1 MKREIVGVLGFCSSV
16 IFSAQALAQTQAPPQ
31 PSEQARESAPQPELR
46 GAVVRALFTSD
57 VREREPVDQHTT
69 LPAGTGRIYFFTELR
84 DMEGQTVSHRWEQD
98 GEVMAEVPFNV
109 GGPRW
114 RVWSSKNI
122 DSGATGEWSVAVVD
136 GAGNERA
143 RKGIATAPQ

>member
-1 MKREIVGVLGFCSSV
+1 
-16 IFSAQALAQTQAPPQ
+16 AQTQEPPQ

-57 VREREPVDQHTT
+57 VREREPVDQHAT

-136 GAGNERA
+136 GAGNELA

>member
-1 MKREIVGVLGFCSSV
+1 
-16 IFSAQALAQTQAPPQ
+16 
-31 PSEQARESAPQPELR
+31 
-46 GAVVRALFTSD
+46 
-57 VREREPVDQHTT
+57 
-69 LPAGTGRIYFFTELR
+69 PAGTGRIYFFTELR

-136 GAGNERA
+136 GAGNELA